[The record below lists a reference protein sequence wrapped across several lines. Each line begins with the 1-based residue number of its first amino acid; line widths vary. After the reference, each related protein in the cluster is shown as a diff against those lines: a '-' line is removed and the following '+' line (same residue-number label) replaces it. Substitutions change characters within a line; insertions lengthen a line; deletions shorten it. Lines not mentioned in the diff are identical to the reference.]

1 MTDPNSKKDIQTV
14 AHRGED
20 KLDHDLLILY
30 HTSLRNM
37 GLIVSLSFGL
47 LALHNN
53 NPTKIFKNF
62 FLFLA
67 GITIIMSSF
76 IGILTIL
83 YIKKQLNT
91 IDHKFSVL
99 HKFIHIIHTFLIVD
113 LGLAFYI
120 LYKLIN

>member
-53 NPTKIFKNF
+53 NSKMIFKNF
-62 FLFLA
+62 FLFLS
-67 GITIIMSSF
+67 GITIIMSAF

-83 YIKKQLNT
+83 YIKNQLNT

-99 HKFIHIIHTFLIVD
+99 HKFVHIIHTFLIID
-113 LGLAFYI
+113 LGLAFFI